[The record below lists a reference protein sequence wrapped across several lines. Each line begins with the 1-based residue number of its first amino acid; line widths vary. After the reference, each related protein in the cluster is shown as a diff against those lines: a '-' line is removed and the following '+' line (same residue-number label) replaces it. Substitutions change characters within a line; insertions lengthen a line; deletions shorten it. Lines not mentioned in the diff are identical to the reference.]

1 MVQINRVERQA
12 KLEVDGGHDVTE
24 GESPGSMFEM
34 SISDSFFVGGL
45 PRNIQTYVF
54 FF

>member
-1 MVQINRVERQA
+1 MVNINRVERHA
-12 KLEVDGGHDVTE
+12 KLEIDGGHNVVE

-45 PRNIQTYVF
+45 PSNLKT
-54 FF
+54 